1 MLRDD
6 VVESVAAGRFVVH
19 AVRHVDEAIELMT
32 GLPAGDA
39 TRADPGTV
47 NGRIVRR
54 LQEYARI
61 RRGEPRGKRRP
72 PPAPARPPAEEDDE
86 S

>member
-1 MLRDD
+1 
-6 VVESVAAGRFVVH
+6 
-19 AVRHVDEAIELMT
+19 
-32 GLPAGDA
+32 LPAGDA

-61 RRGEPRGKRRP
+61 RRGEPRGTRRRP
-72 PPAPARPPAEEDDE
+72 PPAPARPPAKEDDRK
-86 S
+86 